1 MEVIMLVKQKLVMMC
16 GFMHIFLLCN
26 SLVGS
31 RWQTVVQVSKA
42 LFTKPQI
49 SSQTTNRYLPGF
61 SQKFWA
67 DAHIGDSS
75 KAECQDQSCDLR
87 QKDTVG
93 FSAEFWKDRPAKTTQ
108 CTQESFSFEKRPH
121 IPGSVFAQD
130 WGEKSL
136 RIGSKQSSVVQSHNT
151 ISSKE
156 LFSRACITTG
166 LLPVL
171 AIAAGCNTVIKPCPN
186 GPLKDLKVTTKEVK
200 DTWQF
205 SKNAWNEWWQHEDMA
220 PLHIKVQNAK
230 KIAKL
235 TMSVAAVTL
244 VARRFCFGL
253 IKKLFPF

>member
-1 MEVIMLVKQKLVMMC
+1 MFVKQKLAIIF
-16 GFMHIFLLCN
+16 GFTHMFLLSN

-31 RWQTVVQVSKA
+31 RWQTVMQVSKA

-49 SSQTTNRYLPGF
+49 SSQTASRYLPGF

-67 DAHIGDSS
+67 DAHIDAHISDSS
-75 KAECQDQSCDLR
+75 KTECQEQSCDLR
-87 QKDTVG
+87 QKNTVG
-93 FSAEFWKDRPAKTTQ
+93 FSAEFWKNRPVKATQ
-108 CTQESFSFEKRPH
+108 YTQESFSFEKRPH

-171 AIAAGCNTVIKPCPN
+171 TIAAGCNTVIKPCPN
-186 GPLKDLKVTTKEVK
+186 GPLKDLKVTRKEVR

-220 PLHIKVQNAK
+220 SVRIKVQNAK
-230 KIAKL
+230 KMAKL
-235 TMSVAAVTL
+235 TMGVATVTL
-244 VARRFCFGL
+244 VACRFCSGL
-253 IKKLFPF
+253 IKKFFPF